1 MATNQEIAFF
11 NAVHGTNY
19 TRYIFTQDTYKHAE
33 NGLEIANRAILIE
46 TDSIKEANEA
56 LMSKLQE
63 LGTAPDAS
71 LTAYSVCEFTLMV
84 INGVEKHEYLEIQCG
99 TRNMELIDIAN
110 RLCRGGIK
118 PLPQK
123 SMSISVSSNL
133 TLTKAHIMRI
143 NSLMN
148 KYECIEDINLM
159 DLDYISLKGDFAME
173 YQISK
178 NKLIIRGY
186 NPQFLID
193 YCTNRSYF
201 DSMQEAMD
209 KLDITRATYSYIKKG
224 KLYLN
229 DTTCDLSMILPW

>member
-1 MATNQEIAFF
+1 
-11 NAVHGTNY
+11 
-19 TRYIFTQDTYKHAE
+19 
-33 NGLEIANRAILIE
+33 
-46 TDSIKEANEA
+46 
-56 LMSKLQE
+56 
-63 LGTAPDAS
+63 
-71 LTAYSVCEFTLMV
+71 
-84 INGVEKHEYLEIQCG
+84 
-99 TRNMELIDIAN
+99 
-110 RLCRGGIK
+110 
-118 PLPQK
+118 
-123 SMSISVSSNL
+123 
-133 TLTKAHIMRI
+133 
-143 NSLMN
+143 
-148 KYECIEDINLM
+148 M

-173 YQISK
+173 YQISR